1 MWKYRCKTQLIAL
14 GVAFLSGVVLMG
26 AALFTN
32 TSTYIL
38 GEMPADMAAFVAGN
52 KFLLCASGGFLLA
65 GIVNVILISQLLMVQ
80 YNISPFLLYIL
91 MFIAP
96 TYLILA
102 GTFLVIPM
110 VILSIYGIWSLRSCR
125 SRAFRQA
132 NISGDE
138 EILRIYELHH
148 KLDPEYK
155 AMAEECR
162 RNYDKA
168 RWVMALG
175 VVACICVIFFIQS
188 LMVVM
193 LAIVLYMFIF
203 NYLARLQVNTFIPI
217 TKLLYEKCDPE
228 ACVSAIIY
236 FSTRRGKLRL
246 TNQSLMAQC
255 LIYMND
261 PSLAQ
266 DVLITYQRKDSASV
280 LTYWSL
286 MSYIYYLQ
294 KDEQGLQ
301 RCYEEAQKVRLSYG
315 QTGVMI
321 RSEELQAIKNRIDLM
336 NGDFNTCK
344 QYFLK
349 IVKTSPFPFQK
360 ADASYYIGLIS
371 FVEQDYPIARMYFNQ
386 TITLGNKLYF
396 VRNARNYLDKIEA
409 MHLDEDEDMTYQLQ

>member
-14 GVAFLSGVVLMG
+14 GVAFLAGVVLMG

-32 TSTYIL
+32 TSAYIL
-38 GEMPADMAAFVAGN
+38 SEMPAEMAAFVEGN
-52 KFLLCASGGFLLA
+52 KVLMCVSGGMLLA

-91 MFIAP
+91 MFMAP
-96 TYLILA
+96 SYLILA

-110 VILSIYGIWSLRSCR
+110 IILSFYGIWSLHSGRDK
-125 SRAFRQA
+125 ALRQA
-132 NISGDE
+132 KINGDE

-148 KLDPEYK
+148 KLDPQYK
-155 AMAEECR
+155 DMAMECR
-162 RNYDKA
+162 KNYDKT
-168 RWVMALG
+168 RWVMGLG
-175 VVACICVIFFIQS
+175 IVACICVIFFIQS

-203 NYLARLQVNTFIPI
+203 NYLARLQVNAFIPI

-228 ACVSAIIY
+228 ACISAIIY
-236 FSTRRGKLRL
+236 FSMRHGKLKL

-255 LIYMND
+255 LIYLND

-344 QYFLK
+344 QFFLK
-349 IVKTSPFPFQK
+349 LVKTSPFPFQK

-371 FVEQDYPIARMYFNQ
+371 FVEQDYPIARMYFQQ

-396 VRNARNYLDKIEA
+396 VRNATNYLAKIDA
-409 MHLDEDEDMTYQLQ
+409 MHLNEDETTYELQ